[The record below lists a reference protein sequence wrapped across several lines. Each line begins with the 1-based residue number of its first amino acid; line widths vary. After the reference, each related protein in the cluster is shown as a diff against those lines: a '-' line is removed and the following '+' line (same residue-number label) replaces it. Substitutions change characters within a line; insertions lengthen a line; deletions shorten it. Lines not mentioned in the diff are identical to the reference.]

1 MVNSLFKLKDKAEID
16 FIDVEEGNWYYE
28 EIQKAYK
35 AGDIVGISENEFAP
49 DNYITREQTAIIISR
64 LLDLEGNAEGANVF
78 YDSKEISEWAKEYVG
93 AAAGHNLI
101 KGYEDNSYKPQN
113 NIKRAEAVVLL
124 DRILQ

>member
-1 MVNSLFKLKDKAEID
+1 MFQFKDKAKIN
-16 FIDVEEGNWYYE
+16 FIDVKEGNWYYE

-49 DNYITREQTAIIISR
+49 DDYITREQSAIIISR
-64 LLDLEGNAEGANVF
+64 LLDLEGNPKGADVF
-78 YDSKEISEWAKEYVG
+78 YDSNEISSWAKEYVG
-93 AAAGHNLI
+93 AAAKNNLI

-124 DRILQ
+124 DRILK